1 MLNKDADNSQTE
13 RAELFFNRELSWLQF
28 NVRVLEEAADMRHPL
43 LERLKFI
50 IIFGSNLDEFF
61 MIRIAALKEQTETD
75 VVEAAADG
83 MSPSRQLAEIRRQLL
98 PAIDRQ
104 TELLISDV
112 LPKLRDRG
120 VIIDNYDALAQV
132 EKEMMRKYFVEDV
145 LPLLTPLALDTAHPF
160 PRLPNRSLNIAFV
173 LRDTSHEQPRKIAV
187 MQVPSA
193 LHRFVRLKS
202 ATGEYRFVLLE
213 QIIQNHAKILFAGY
227 EVETSHIFRV
237 TRDADIEIAE
247 DEADDLITEMAEQV
261 RQRRWGYAAVRLEV
275 EANMPSYI
283 PQLLAH
289 SLELDANDVYV
300 INRPLNL
307 NDFMDLMKL
316 DERELKYPPFNSRK
330 IPEFSGSSAGVFDA
344 LRKRDIMTHHPF
356 DSFSNSV
363 VKFLQAAADDPHVLA
378 VKITLYRAG
387 GSSPVVETLKRAAEN
402 GKQVTAFV
410 ELKARFDE
418 ENNII
423 WARELERAGVHV
435 IYGVVGLKTHCKIAL
450 IARKERGILRTYSHI
465 GTGNY
470 NLASSRIYTDVGYF
484 TSREEFAS
492 DGIHLFNMLTGYSKR
507 KEWKVFAV
515 APFNLKHRILELIER
530 EAELHNAECPGSITA
545 KMNGL
550 VDAEIISTLYR
561 ASQKGVKIRL
571 IVRGICCLRPGIK
584 GLSENIEVRS
594 ILGRFLEH
602 SRIFCFGN
610 DGVPEYYLSSADWMP
625 RNFER
630 RVEILIPVRDAKSRT
645 KLADILEIYWRDN
658 VKARCLQADGTY
670 RLLKSDDGEP
680 FEAQRYLLTG
690 VGASQEIREKKN
702 DKGEKI

>member
-1 MLNKDADNSQTE
+1 MPKKETIRLQAERTE
-13 RAELFFNRELSWLQF
+13 FFFNRELSWLQF

-50 IIFGSNLDEFF
+50 IIFGTNLDEFF
-61 MIRIAALKEQTETD
+61 MIRIAALKEQIETD

-98 PAIDRQ
+98 PAIEKQ
-104 TELLISDV
+104 TELLMNDV
-112 LPKLRDRG
+112 LPKLRDKG
-120 VIIDNYDALAQV
+120 VIIDNYGALAQD
-132 EKEMMRKYFVEDV
+132 EKEIMRKYFVEDV

-160 PRLPNRSLNIAFV
+160 PRLLNRSLNIAFV
-173 LRDTSHEQPRKIAV
+173 LRDTAREQQRKIAV
-187 MQVPSA
+187 LQVPSA
-193 LHRFVRLKS
+193 LQRFVRLKNNS
-202 ATGEYRFVLLE
+202 GEYRFVLLE
-213 QIIQNHAKILFAGY
+213 QVVQSHSQILFAGY
-227 EVETSHIFRV
+227 EVEASHIFRV

-275 EANMPSYI
+275 EANMPNYI
-283 PQLLAH
+283 MQLLAH

-300 INRPLNL
+300 IARPLNL
-307 NDFMDLMKL
+307 DDFMDLMKL

-330 IPEFSGSSAGVFDA
+330 IPELLGDSAGVFDA
-344 LRKRDIMTHHPF
+344 IRKHDIMTHHPF

-363 VKFLQAAADDPHVLA
+363 VKFLQAAADDPHVIA

-423 WARELERAGVHV
+423 WARELEHAGAHV
-435 IYGVVGLKTHCKIAL
+435 VYGVVGLKTHCKIAL
-450 IARKERGILRTYSHI
+450 VARKERGILRTYSHI

-470 NLASSRIYTDVGYF
+470 NLASSRVYTDIGYF
-484 TSREEFAS
+484 TAREEFAT
-492 DGIHLFNMLTGYSKR
+492 DGIHLFNMLTCYSKHE
-507 KEWKVFAV
+507 EWKVFAV
-515 APFNLKHRILELIER
+515 APLNLKRRILDMIER
-530 EAELHNAECPGSITA
+530 EADIGNAECPGSITA

-550 VDAEIISTLYR
+550 VDADIIVALYR
-561 ASQKGVKIRL
+561 ASQKGVRIRL
-571 IVRGICCLRPGIK
+571 IVRGICCLRPGIA

-610 DGVPEYYLSSADWMP
+610 GCAPEYYLSSADWMP

-630 RVEILIPVRDAKSRT
+630 RVEILAPVRDAKSKA

-658 VKARCLQADGTY
+658 VKARRLQPDGTY
-670 RLLKSDDGEP
+670 SFPETDESEP
-680 FEAQRYLLTG
+680 FEAQRCLLTG
-690 VGASQEIREKKN
+690 AGIPADMRTKKIR
-702 DKGEKI
+702 